1 MRIANWNPKINDAQ
15 IYDNVMD
22 RLEAAGNVIAR
33 NARKILQSKI
43 GKGKTTG
50 ISHGVYKRAYTKG
63 KYHYTGAYWTSREFG
78 SLLKTI
84 RVVRK
89 YGDPTQN
96 VWVMAGNKKIYYAQ
110 IVEFYMPFL
119 RLALSGSKTEI
130 KTTISQGTTAKG
142 GTF

>member
-1 MRIANWNPKINDAQ
+1 MRVSNWNPKINDAA
-15 IYDNVMD
+15 IYGNVMN

-33 NARKILQSKI
+33 NARRILQSKI

-63 KYHYTGAYWTSREFG
+63 KYHYTGKYWTSREFG

-89 YGDPTQN
+89 HGDPTQD
-96 VWVMAGNKKIYYAQ
+96 VWIMAGTKKIYYAQ

-119 RLALSGSKTEI
+119 RPALRESKTEI
-130 KTTISQGTTAKG
+130 KRTISQGTITMG